1 MTRDAF
7 DRFWTASLVAVF
19 AIAMS
24 GTGCSTVGG
33 SRGGGRGEVGEVH
46 LFGVPVALNL
56 DSRPGPDGI
65 GVRIYL
71 TAGGRAQG
79 IEMKRG
85 RLEVLMFEG
94 ALTDEAL
101 ASATPRKVWSYT
113 PSQLAPAVGTSALG
127 TGYQLALNWG
137 ADRPRN
143 GAVTVIARYLPPNGA
158 PLFSASSSIAAGN

>member
-1 MTRDAF
+1 MRRALSSL
-7 DRFWTASLVAVF
+7 WTAWLVAVLS
-19 AIAMS
+19 IAVS
-24 GTGCSTVGG
+24 GSGCSTVGG
-33 SRGGGRGEVGEVH
+33 STGGGRGEIGEVH

-71 TAGGRAQG
+71 TAAGRAQG
-79 IEMKRG
+79 MEMHRG

-101 ASATPRKVWSYT
+101 ASATPRKMWSYT
-113 PSQLAPAVGTSALG
+113 PPQLAPAVGTSALG

-137 ADRPRN
+137 EDRPRT
-143 GAVTVIARYLPPNGA
+143 GAVTVIARYHPPTGV
-158 PLFSASSSIAAGN
+158 PVVSTSSSIAVGN